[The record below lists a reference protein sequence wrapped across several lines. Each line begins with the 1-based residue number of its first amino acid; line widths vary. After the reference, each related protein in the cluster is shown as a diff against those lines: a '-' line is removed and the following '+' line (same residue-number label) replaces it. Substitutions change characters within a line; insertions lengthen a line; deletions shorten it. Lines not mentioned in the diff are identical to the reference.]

1 MVIEPAENRQPVR
14 ASPGKFPSCHQ
25 SGIALIYVLLI
36 FLLITTVASEI
47 VMNLWLH
54 TEKNAR
60 YLERT
65 QAKHYALGAE
75 QYVAWLLEQDF
86 QQDKKNNRM
95 VDHEN
100 ELWNVETIN
109 YDVEQGVIELHVQDE
124 QSRFNLNWLAD
135 DSKPSGEQRA
145 ERGGSPA
152 VQMFE
157 NLLTVQSMDQQLAD
171 NIARWMN
178 KEQKSVSR
186 GTEDQVYLS
195 LVPPRRTG
203 QTEMTSVSELI
214 LIDGFNNEEVEKLL
228 PYITVIPRSSKM
240 NMNTALPEVIRSL
253 NKNISE
259 GDALMIINRRG
270 DAGLSNIEELNQL
283 VALSGKAGIFNERN
297 QNERVVFDSQYFS
310 ARIKATFRETT
321 FYLKTIFYRS
331 SEGHVQ
337 VIGREIGP
345 GQYWAPANKADLT
358 GNSGANK

>member
-1 MVIEPAENRQPVR
+1 MAIESAEHRQPLL
-14 ASPGKFPSCHQ
+14 ASAGQYLSCHQ

-36 FLLITTVASEI
+36 FLLITAVASEI

-60 YLERT
+60 YLART

-95 VDHEN
+95 VDHDN
-100 ELWNVETIN
+100 EQWNVETIN
-109 YDVEQGVIELHVQDE
+109 YDVEQGVIELQVQDE

-135 DSKPSGEQRA
+135 ENSEQRT
-145 ERGGSPA
+145 EKSGSPG

-157 NLLTVQSMDQQLAD
+157 NLLSAQFMDPQLAGK
-171 NIARWMN
+171 IARWMR
-178 KEQKSVSR
+178 KAQKSESQ
-186 GTEDQVYLS
+186 GTEDQLYLS
-195 LVPPRRTG
+195 LAPPRRTG
-203 QTEMTSVSELI
+203 QTDMTSVSELM

-228 PYITVIPRSSKM
+228 PYITVIPKSSKM

-253 NKNISE
+253 NRNISE
-259 GDALMIINRRG
+259 GDALMISHSRG
-270 DAGLSNIEELNQL
+270 EAGLSNIEELNQL

-297 QNERVVFDSQYFS
+297 QHERVVFDSQYFS
-310 ARIKATFRETT
+310 ARIKATYRETT

-331 SEGHVQ
+331 SEGHVH
-337 VIGREIGP
+337 VVGREIGP
-345 GQYWAPANKADLT
+345 SQYWAPANQADST
-358 GNSGANK
+358 GNPGIK

>member
-1 MVIEPAENRQPVR
+1 MVIEPAETCQPVL
-14 ASPGKFPSCHQ
+14 ASAGKFPLCHQ

-54 TEKNAR
+54 TGKNAR

-86 QQDKKNNRM
+86 AQDKKNNRM

-100 ELWNVETIN
+100 EQWNVETIN
-109 YDVEQGVIELHVQDE
+109 YDVEQGVIELQVQDE

-135 DSKPSGEQRA
+135 ENNQSGEQGA
-145 ERGGSPA
+145 EKSGSPG
-152 VQMFE
+152 VPMFE
-157 NLLTVQSMDQQLAD
+157 NLLSTQSMDPQLAEKV
-171 NIARWMN
+171 ARWMS
-178 KEQKSVSR
+178 KEQKSVSE

-203 QTEMTSVSELI
+203 QTEMTSVSELM

-228 PYITVIPRSSKM
+228 PYITVIPGSSKM

-253 NKNISE
+253 NRNISE
-259 GDALMIINRRG
+259 GDALMISNSRG
-270 DAGLSNIEELNQL
+270 YNGLSDIEELNQL

-310 ARIKATFRETT
+310 ARIKATYRETT
-321 FYLKTIFYRS
+321 FYLKTNFYRS
-331 SEGHVQ
+331 SDGHVQ
-337 VIGREIGP
+337 VVGREIGP
-345 GQYWAPANKADLT
+345 SQYWAPANQADST
-358 GNSGANK
+358 GNPGFK

>member
-1 MVIEPAENRQPVR
+1 MAIEPAENRQPVL
-14 ASPGKFPSCHQ
+14 ASTGKFQSCHQ

-75 QYVAWLLEQDF
+75 QYVAWLLEKDF
-86 QQDKKNNRM
+86 EQDKKNNRM

-100 ELWNVETIN
+100 ELWKVDTIN
-109 YDVEQGVIELHVQDE
+109 YEVEQGVIELQVQDE

-135 DSKPSGEQRA
+135 ENRQSGEKPT
-145 ERGGSPA
+145 EKGGSSG
-152 VQMFE
+152 VHMFE
-157 NLLTVQSMDQQLAD
+157 NLLSAQSMDPQLAYK
-171 NIARWMN
+171 IARWMS
-178 KEQKSVSR
+178 KEQTSSPSQ
-186 GTEDQVYLS
+186 GSEDLIYLS

-203 QTEMTSVSELI
+203 QTEMTSVSELM
-214 LIDGFNNEEVEKLL
+214 LIDGFNSEEVEKLL

-240 NMNTALPEVIRSL
+240 NMNTAQSEVIRSL

-259 GDALMIINRRG
+259 GDALMISNSRG

-283 VALSGKAGIFNERN
+283 VALSGKAGVF
-297 QNERVVFDSQYFS
+297 QNERVVFGSQYFS
-310 ARIKATFRETT
+310 AQIKATYRDTA

-345 GQYWAPANKADLT
+345 SQYWAPANEADST
-358 GNSGANK
+358 GNPGFK